1 MYFILHLF
9 LSVIVLKCLIC
20 IGRGTYFG
28 LFLGKKMTRIQLN
41 ANKRAEQGRGASR
54 RLRRDGL
61 VPAIVYGANDNAELV
76 SLDHNKAY
84 HLLKKEE
91 FHTSIIELM
100 IDSKAQNVL
109 LRDFQVHPFRQQ
121 LLHVDFQRV
130 NEKEEVDIRIPLH
143 FINEDTCF
151 AVKTQSA
158 HITHVIN
165 EVMIRALVKD
175 IPQYIEVDIKDLK
188 AGQTLHLSDLKLPK
202 EIKVV
207 NLLRG
212 EDSAVVIAG
221 GITEQED
228 TSSEVLAV
236 SDIPTVSGKKNTADE

>member
-1 MYFILHLF
+1 MIQ
-9 LSVIVLKCLIC
+9 
-20 IGRGTYFG
+20 
-28 LFLGKKMTRIQLN
+28 IQLN
-41 ANKRAEQGRGASR
+41 ANKRTEQGRGASR

-61 VPAIVYGANDNAELV
+61 VPAIVYGASDNTELISV
-76 SLDHNKAY
+76 DHNKAF
-84 HLLKKEE
+84 HSLKKEE

-100 IDSKAQNVL
+100 IDGKAQNVL

-121 LLHVDFQRV
+121 LLHIDFQRV

-143 FINEDTCF
+143 FINEDVCF

-158 HITHVIN
+158 HITHVTN

-188 AGQTLHLSDLKLPK
+188 AGQTLHLSDLQLPK
-202 EIKVV
+202 GVKLV

-212 EDSAVVIAG
+212 EDSAVVIAA
-221 GITEQED
+221 GI
-228 TSSEVLAV
+228 SEEEESPVEILAA